1 MILQYAMEVYENR
14 THSLEFSSYKVLNP
28 KEPTLPLMTS
38 YFVKLVGLELLTVL
52 AFLLASNVTSTQY
65 NHTYFVRT
73 YNLNEVFIKKA
84 TLKTLAF

>member
-1 MILQYAMEVYENR
+1 MEVYENR

-52 AFLLASNVTSTQY
+52 AFLLA
-65 NHTYFVRT
+65 F
-73 YNLNEVFIKKA
+73 
-84 TLKTLAF
+84 